1 MTVLGLDSIGVD
13 ENLFDLGANSLLA
26 TMIVSRLMVSFGVE
40 LPLTLVFDLPTV
52 SELATLLSSSAQT

>member
-40 LPLTLVFDLPTV
+40 LPLTLIFDLPTV

>member
-1 MTVLGLDSIGVD
+1 LGVHSIGID

-26 TMIVSRLMVSFGVE
+26 TMIVSRLTVAFGVE

-52 SELATLLSSSAQT
+52 SELATLLSSPAQT

>member
-1 MTVLGLDSIGVD
+1 LGLDSIGVD

-40 LPLTLVFDLPTV
+40 LPLTLIFDLPTV